1 MLSMML
7 PNLVYDGVDSLEC
20 AKDQESHRQ
29 SSQWTMEWCTCAHV
43 PRGRLGGGP
52 TETRIVFRDSLG
64 DRDLFFC
71 VPHRLTNHTSQPSHQ
86 EQSGRA
92 HSL

>member
-1 MLSMML
+1 MML
-7 PNLVYDGVDSLEC
+7 PHHMYDEFDSLEC

-64 DRDLFFC
+64 DKDLIFC
-71 VPHRLTNHTSQPSHQ
+71 VAHSLTNHNNQPSHQ
-86 EQSGRA
+86 EVTSRA
-92 HSL
+92 HRL